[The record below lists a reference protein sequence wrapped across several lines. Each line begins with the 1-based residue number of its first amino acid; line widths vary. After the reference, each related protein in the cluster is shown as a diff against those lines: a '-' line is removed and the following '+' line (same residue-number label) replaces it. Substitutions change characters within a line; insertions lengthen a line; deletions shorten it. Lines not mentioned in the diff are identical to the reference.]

1 MTVTISSIRKE
12 VEGRGITRL
21 CHFTPSR
28 NLGYIAED
36 PTGILASQNLR
47 EDEKAVFNPTDSERL
62 DGHPNHVCC
71 SIQYPNAWYFRTA
84 RSKERLFRD
93 WVVLMIRAHYLWR
106 TGTKF
111 CPRNAAALHGRLI
124 REGPEAFRGLFAAT
138 VEGAG
143 ASTFTRGQNHPD
155 FLPTDQQAEVLIPD
169 QIERQ
174 DVVGIAVR
182 DDAQAKREVAA
193 LKFLGQE
200 PPPIVIV
207 PQFYDPNALSG
218 LLRAGRV
225 PDEREYATGATGN
238 AGN

>member
-1 MTVTISSIRKE
+1 MTGTIAFIRNE
-12 VEGRGITRL
+12 AERRGITRL

-28 NLGYIAED
+28 NLGHIVED
-36 PTGILASQNLR
+36 PTGILASQYLR
-47 EDEKAVFNPTDSERL
+47 EDEKSVFNPTDSERL

-84 RSKERLFRD
+84 RHQERLFLD
-93 WVVLMIRAHYLWR
+93 WVVLLIDARYLWR
-106 TGTKF
+106 PGTKF
-111 CPRNAAALHGRLI
+111 CPRNAAAEHGRLI
-124 REGPEAFRGLFAAT
+124 REGAKAFEALFAAT

-143 ASTFTRGQNHPD
+143 GRTYTRGPSHPT

-193 LKFLGQE
+193 LKLLGQE

-207 PQFYDPNALSG
+207 PQFYDPDALSG

-225 PDEREYATGATGN
+225 TDEREYATGATGN